1 MPKRYIPHLVIML
14 LVLILL
20 PVTVF
25 LTYKEQ
31 RLGSKAAG
39 CALEGQD
46 CSLMP
51 CCKNL
56 LCTNY
61 KVGSMGVRSKCIKA
75 VGISPFPTRPPL
87 WWRATP
93 TPTPTPRSTLSPPPP
108 TRPAMPTITPTPVPT
123 GRWTFVGCYMS
134 YPPCNCPP
142 PENRTWVV
150 CWYNPNI
157 NNYTCTSDY
166 NHFCMPTPTRP
177 Q

>member
-1 MPKRYIPHLVIML
+1 MPKRYIPHLLMML
-14 LVLILL
+14 LILILL

-39 CALEGQD
+39 CAMEGQD
-46 CSLMP
+46 CSKMP
-51 CCKNL
+51 CCKGL

-61 KVGSMGVRSKCIKA
+61 KVGSMYVRSKCIRA
-75 VGISPFPTRPPL
+75 V
-87 WWRATP
+87 WKATP
-93 TPTPTPRSTLSPPPP
+93 TPTPTPRVTPSPPPP

-123 GRWTFVGCYMS
+123 GPWTFVGCYMN

-142 PENRTWVV
+142 PENRNWVV

-157 NNYTCTSDY
+157 SRYTCTSDY
-166 NHFCMPTPTRP
+166 NHFCTPTPTRI